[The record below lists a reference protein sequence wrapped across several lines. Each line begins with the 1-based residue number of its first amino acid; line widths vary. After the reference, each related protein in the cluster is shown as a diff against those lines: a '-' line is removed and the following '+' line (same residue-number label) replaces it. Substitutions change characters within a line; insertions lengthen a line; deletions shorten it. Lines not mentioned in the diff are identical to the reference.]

1 MIKGSLRG
9 YKMNLPTLA
18 IVVPCYNEEAVLP
31 ETIKRLTSTL
41 LHLVDSKK
49 IAENSYALFVDD
61 GSIDNTWGIIEA
73 SSRSNQFVKGIKLSR
88 NQGHQ
93 NALAAGMEYVSDKCD
108 CMVSIDAD
116 LQDDVSAI
124 DDMVVKFLEG
134 YEIVYGVKV
143 NRDKDSWFKKFSAEA
158 FYRLMRLFGANVV
171 FNHADC
177 RLMSKKALSYFLKF
191 SESNLFIRGII
202 PLLGFKSCSVYYERK
217 ERLAGES
224 KYPLKKML
232 SFAWDGIT
240 SFSIV
245 PLRFITFVGFLV
257 FMFSLVMGGIVLY
270 TALFTKKAIQGWAS
284 TVLPIYFIGGIQ
296 LLALGIIGEYI
307 GKIYK
312 ETKRRPRYF
321 IEKVTENGKN

>member
-1 MIKGSLRG
+1 
-9 YKMNLPTLA
+9 MNLPTLA